1 MNNNSKIKS
10 NFIFFLLIP
19 ILVIIDQIIKIN
31 IKAGFDVGQ
40 SKEIIKGFFSITY
53 IQNTGAAFGILKD
66 QRIIFIAMTIAII
79 AALLFQLL
87 KYNNFLLK
95 LCIVLIISGAIGNL
109 IDRLRYGYVVD
120 MFDFHGI
127 WNYIFNFADILVV
140 VGVISF
146 CLLIFLGKDS

>member
-19 ILVIIDQIIKIN
+19 ILVVIDQIIKIN

-53 IQNTGAAFGILKD
+53 IQNAGAAFGILKD
-66 QRIIFIAMTIAII
+66 QRIIFIAMTIVII
-79 AALLFQLL
+79 AVLLFQLL
-87 KYNNFLLK
+87 KYNNFLVK

-120 MFDFHGI
+120 MFNFHGI
-127 WNYIFNFADILVV
+127 WSYIFNFADILVV